1 MGKQFKNKMG
11 IESNIGFSNGWVQRF
26 KLRNNISLRKYE
38 GEASSAN
45 VPAINIELLK
55 IKEEINKYNLDDVL
69 NFDECALFY
78 RLEPDKTLAT
88 KRLSGRKKNK
98 ERITIG
104 LCSNA
109 AGTTKLKPIVIG
121 KCKCFKCFKN
131 VNIKNMGILYTYNA
145 SAWMTG
151 IIFRDWLSSLDKK
164 FRIKKRNI
172 LLIIDNASC
181 LNINNLELTNIKVL
195 FLPPNTTSH
204 LQPLDNGII
213 AAVKKRYKTKQILYI
228 IKQLENNVLAPEKI
242 SLLQAIKMFKQS
254 WDEIT
259 DNTIMNCWF
268 HSKLIDRET
277 QEITQG
283 NSDQIDLQDLI
294 DKLNLDNPMNAS
306 EFINFPDE
314 NLIEE
319 MNLDD
324 IIKMHDE
331 KECEKE
337 EEEEMENSIVIK
349 PSQAPD
355 SINLIINFLQQKNSD
370 LTEEISYAEKIKIK
384 ILKEKQTS
392 QVQKSITDYFNSK

>member
-45 VPAINIELLK
+45 LPAINIELPK
-55 IKEEINKYNLDDVL
+55 IKEEINKYNLDDVF

-78 RLEPDKTLAT
+78 RLEPDKTLA

-164 FRIKKRNI
+164 FRINKSNI
-172 LLIIDNASC
+172 LLIIDNASYH
-181 LNINNLELTNIKVL
+181 NINNLVLTNIKVL